1 MTTYFCMRHG
11 LTQWNHD
18 KRIQGQSDID
28 LCKEGRDMA
37 RAWAESLAANEF
49 DCILTS
55 GYKRAVQT
63 AEIINE
69 GRNLPMHEDPRL
81 AEQDWGE
88 WSGLT
93 TAELHDKFPG
103 KLDAEVAKGWGFTP
117 NAGENRLDCAER
129 SIAALEQ
136 GIDEIIRTVDKDELK
151 ILAVTHEGTM
161 KTVIYK
167 LMNHDFMPGNEKLM
181 KKRRLHWL
189 NWNGELSIESLNE
202 KL

>member
-88 WSGLT
+88 WTGLT
-93 TAELHDKFPG
+93 
-103 KLDAEVAKGWGFTP
+103 
-117 NAGENRLDCAER
+117 
-129 SIAALEQ
+129 
-136 GIDEIIRTVDKDELK
+136 KDELK
-151 ILAVTHEGTM
+151 EIRKLVRKQEFRGFEFCPPGGESRYDVLMRTCDAFIDFTDNNPDAKVLVITHNGVLKCLT
-161 KTVIYK
+161 YA
-167 LMNHDFMPGNEKLM
+167 LSGLDFMPDEPNPIKPYHLHRIECFENELALGDINM
-181 KKRRLHWL
+181 
-189 NWNGELSIESLNE
+189 EL
-202 KL
+202 